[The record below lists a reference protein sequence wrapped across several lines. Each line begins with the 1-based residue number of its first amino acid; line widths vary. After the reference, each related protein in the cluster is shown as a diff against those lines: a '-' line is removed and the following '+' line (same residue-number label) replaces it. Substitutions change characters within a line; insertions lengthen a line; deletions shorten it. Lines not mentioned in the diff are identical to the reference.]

1 MVHIFPLLRAGH
13 QLRHSIRAHRHVGEQ
28 PHELRAEID
37 QTVIVGFTA
46 DHIHI
51 FAGIAAACAKEQ
63 LPLPQNIH
71 RTDNLL
77 IGSFSAPV
85 IRSIFEAFNR
95 DCGYEI
101 LYSKHFVR
109 ESFID
114 QRSISKGQ
122 EGRFR
127 VTFAQ
132 GDDILLPHQWF
143 TAGINEE
150 VATELLSLSNHTV
163 QLFQCQIQFI
173 AILRC
178 PAAGAVQIAA
188 GCGVHQDGPGNVT
201 VIFGAVGK
209 AGGRSDHTGVDDEIL
224 HQFAPLPIVNF
235 RIDTFY
241 QLIPVTVLVQQDV
254 PHHSGLVFD
263 AAALVVL
270 NQPIAHFDGVMLKI
284 LIHVFQRLF
293 GSENLET
300 VRNTHDDSLLG
311 MVHSG

>member
-1 MVHIFPLLRAGH
+1 MVHVFPLLRAGH
-13 QLRHSIRAHRHVGEQ
+13 QLRHSIRSHRHVGEQ

-101 LYSKHFVR
+101 LYPKHFVR

-114 QRSISKGQ
+114 QRSIGKGQ

-188 GCGVHQDGPGNVT
+188 RCGVHQDGPGNVT